1 MRWGAE
7 RGVPHLCHHPASAST
22 PSARDCAQV
31 LPSNGAPPALELRPA
46 RLGPHSEHRGPRVR
60 TEKEGDSEGQLRVR
74 PRGDRGW
81 AAACLGPSLCPSPL
95 ALGRGSTT
103 SPLGPPAPS
112 EGRRGRAGPDRRGEG
127 PAGPACRGP
136 SRRRRGPCGERAPSP
151 SEEEPEQRAERRQP
165 GRRGCG
171 EPGSLIPVSLLR
183 PQWSPMQFFRIRLK
197 LGACLPHPTQ
207 GSSRR
212 SSACGAWSERRLGI
226 TNTHAG
232 TQTHTHTRVNTQR
245 PTLIKSLRALG
256 PGCLE
261 GESETGPLRGLD
273 SPAGC
278 GRTRG
283 SPASSRAVRD
293 VLPAEGPMGVSG
305 PRERLSAQAQAPA
318 TPAQWEDVLGRPK
331 LLREARDLYLFTGV
345 RDLLGEHLLGEHLF
359 RGAPTSGRPAGG
371 ALSGGAPSGGAPAG
385 GASIQGEH
393 PLGGFSTWLEG

>member
-103 SPLGPPAPS
+103 SPLGPQLLPRGGGGGLVQTGEEKGLQGLHA
-112 EGRRGRAGPDRRGEG
+112 EGLPDTAVG
-127 PAGPACRGP
+127 PAGSGHRALQ
-136 SRRRRGPCGERAPSP
+136 RRNQSK
-151 SEEEPEQRAERRQP
+151 EQSGDSLGGG
-165 GRRGCG
+165 GRG